1 MPGAPGVRL
10 VRPLPRQSGLDEDN
24 VTMVQRRPTHG
35 PHVNPYPG
43 AVDGGSVAQTTL
55 NGPSLRVIFGS
66 TRRIDG

>member
-10 VRPLPRQSGLDEDN
+10 VRRLRRQPGLDEDN
-24 VTMVQRRPTHG
+24 VTMVQYRPTHG
-35 PHVNPYPG
+35 PHADPYPG
-43 AVDGGSVAQTTL
+43 AVHGGSIAQTTL